1 MITEAQA
8 VDLPR
13 AALPRYPTPM
23 WSIVWVIF
31 WIARSPTAVLVIAAW
46 FIDEAFFGFRAAA
59 LRRWRASRRARNLED
74 LLAHNPHDRRA
85 RFELAD
91 LLVARGRYQRAVDVL
106 KPNLEAGD
114 HDPATLLSM
123 ATACFG
129 AGYPAQAEVFIAE
142 ARAQDPTHGFG
153 ALDLELGRGRLR
165 SGDAGGAKEPLDH
178 LIALR
183 PGTIGGRVLLARVLA
198 RAGQGGDARRTL
210 AEAFRA
216 WRHAP
221 RFVRRRDRTW
231 MWRARPLVGAAQLG
245 LALAVALLA
254 AAIVPRV
261 AIRGIGGIESAEA
274 TEMPEPEQEA
284 DRREAPQGPESE
296 PEAPAARATRSR

>member
-1 MITEAQA
+1 MSTEAQA

-31 WIARSPTAVLVIAAW
+31 WIARSP
-46 FIDEAFFGFRAAA
+46 
-59 LRRWRASRRARNLED
+59 
-74 LLAHNPHDRRA
+74 
-85 RFELAD
+85 
-91 LLVARGRYQRAVDVL
+91 
-106 KPNLEAGD
+106 
-114 HDPATLLSM
+114 
-123 ATACFG
+123 
-129 AGYPAQAEVFIAE
+129 PAQS
-142 ARAQDPTHGFG
+142 
-153 ALDLELGRGRLR
+153 RGRLR
-165 SGDAGGAKEPLDH
+165 SGPARGAKEPHEPLR
-178 LIALR
+178 ALR
-183 PGTIGGRVLLARVLA
+183 PGTIEGGVLLARVLG
-198 RAGQGGDARRTL
+198 RAGEGGDARRTL
-210 AEAFRA
+210 AEACRA
-216 WRHAP
+216 WRHAR

>member
-1 MITEAQA
+1 TRPSVPGSSGPMITEAQA

-153 ALDLELGRGRLR
+153 ALDLELGRRPAR
-165 SGDAGGAKEPLDH
+165 SGARRRASCRGD
-178 LIALR
+178 R
-183 PGTIGGRVLLARVLA
+183 PQSRDSWHRWDRIRGSD
-198 RAGQGGDARRTL
+198 GDARTGTGGRSQGSSAGAGVRTGGPRS
-210 AEAFRA
+210 A
-216 WRHAP
+216 RHA
-221 RFVRRRDRTW
+221 V
-231 MWRARPLVGAAQLG
+231 
-245 LALAVALLA
+245 AVSWTT
-254 AAIVPRV
+254 
-261 AIRGIGGIESAEA
+261 RGRHYQEA
-274 TEMPEPEQEA
+274 T
-284 DRREAPQGPESE
+284 
-296 PEAPAARATRSR
+296 